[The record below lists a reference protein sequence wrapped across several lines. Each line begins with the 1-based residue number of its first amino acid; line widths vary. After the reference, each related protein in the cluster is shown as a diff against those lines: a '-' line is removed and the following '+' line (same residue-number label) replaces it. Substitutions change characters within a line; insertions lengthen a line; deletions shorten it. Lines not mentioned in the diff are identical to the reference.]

1 MAAPSGHAQ
10 KQPRLAVQWPVV
22 AFEPTSPAQLSK
34 ERGDPSQVDRIE
46 PPADVRSGRPYAL
59 LAAPL
64 RTLGRRLLSIA
75 TLATLDIAG
84 LALGIYAAL
93 VLRELVYGNS
103 DILWS
108 LLWEGPSTWLP
119 FLAPITVLV
128 FWQAGLYA
136 SRERR
141 AGLGKVVS
149 SLVLIALVVLAF
161 GLGTDYEFT
170 TSGLIPA
177 ATALSAI
184 AIGLFRAAY
193 ASATAELLRVS
204 GVRRRVILVGHGEAL
219 AALHRTLGSGRGDID
234 YEFVGAIAH
243 GGESGLRLLG
253 ELDELPEILSRE
265 RADELI
271 LAEQDLDEER
281 VLAIVE
287 AAHSRGV
294 RVRLAPKTT
303 ELLVQRGEYVPG
315 QGAPLFELRPPVL
328 AGADWIVKR
337 TFDSVVSL
345 LVVTLGLPIWLAIAA
360 AIKLDSRGPVFYLD
374 RRVGVG
380 EHEFPMFKFRTMVQ
394 GADRQQA
401 QLEARNEAEGAL
413 FKIRDDP
420 RVTRVGAVLRRL
432 SLDELPQVLNVLRGE
447 MSLVG
452 PRPLPLRDYDMLAGW
467 HRKRYLVLPG
477 ITGLWQI
484 SGRSNLSFDDLVR
497 LDFYYLE
504 NWSIWLDISILVKT
518 IPAVLGA
525 KGAY

>member
-1 MAAPSGHAQ
+1 VALDPLSPSHPAGQAPET
-10 KQPRLAVQWPVV
+10 L
-22 AFEPTSPAQLSK
+22 
-34 ERGDPSQVDRIE
+34 
-46 PPADVRSGRPYAL
+46 PPADVRAGRPYAL
-59 LAAPL
+59 TPPPL
-64 RTLGRRLLSIA
+64 RKLGRRVLSIA
-75 TLATLDIAG
+75 TLAALDVGG

-93 VLRELVYGNS
+93 VLRELVYGRT
-103 DILWS
+103 DILWG

-119 FLAPITVLV
+119 FLAPVTILV

-136 SRERR
+136 ARERR
-141 AGLGKVVS
+141 PGPGRVVS

-161 GLGTDYEFT
+161 GIGTDYDFT

-184 AIGLFRAAY
+184 AIGLLRAAY
-193 ASATAELLRVS
+193 ASFTAELLRVS

-219 AALHRTLGSGRGDID
+219 AALHRTLGRGRGDID

-243 GGESGLRLLG
+243 EGETGLHVLG
-253 ELDELPEILSRE
+253 ALEELPEVLGRV

-271 LAEQDLDEER
+271 LAEEELDEQRILE
-281 VLAIVE
+281 IVE
-287 AAHSRGV
+287 TAHRAGV

-328 AGADWIVKR
+328 AGADWFVKK
-337 TFDSVVSL
+337 TFDAVVSL
-345 LVVTLGLPIWLAIAA
+345 LVVVVGLPLWIVIAIL
-360 AIKLDSRGPVFYLD
+360 IKLDSRGPVLYLD
-374 RRVGVG
+374 RRIGVG
-380 EHEFPMFKFRTMVQ
+380 EREFPMFKFRTMVQ
-394 GADRQQA
+394 GADRLQA
-401 QLEARNEAEGAL
+401 RLEGENEAGGAL
-413 FKIRDDP
+413 FKMRDDP
-420 RVTRVGAVLRRL
+420 RVTRVGGILRRL
-432 SLDELPQVLNVLRGE
+432 SIDELPQVLNVLRGE

-452 PRPLPLRDYDMLAGW
+452 PRPLPLRDYAKLASW

-525 KGAY
+525 RGAY